1 VRRSLYILQVT
12 IYSCIKLLFC
22 KGNQKVSIPQI
33 KLYFISEEQQGAE
46 ERKASAP
53 LSQAGIVPCVRKCG
67 RSACSDHPAL
77 TGSPPNSGGEV
88 VTLSQQGLSLVCDR
102 FWGHLPGLSPVE
114 VVVSTSERSNT
125 KCQTPCVFEDPLLL
139 PL

>member
-53 LSQAGIVPCVRKCG
+53 LSQ
-67 RSACSDHPAL
+67 
-77 TGSPPNSGGEV
+77 
-88 VTLSQQGLSLVCDR
+88 QGLSLVC
-102 FWGHLPGLSPVE
+102 
-114 VVVSTSERSNT
+114 VSAEGALV
-125 KCQTPCVFEDPLLL
+125 QTTPP
-139 PL
+139 